1 MYWSLASASPA
12 IDVVWAG
19 DSVIDPAI
27 GHRSDPVLGADVV
40 FTVADGDCTVAIQ
53 GPLTTRR
60 TYPHRPE
67 ADYIGIRFAPGA
79 SEATIG
85 ADLRQLRDGSTPLP
99 AGTLAPPWPD
109 LGRLV
114 EAVVAADT
122 LVERA
127 RLVQRELAAASLG
140 FPAPSPLV
148 TEALRRFATGH
159 GPVRVASVADEL
171 GVGERHLQRCF
182 GHHLGLPPKLAAR
195 LVRVDRLLALLARLP
210 SEEAGTG
217 LADVAQRAGFFDHA
231 HMTND
236 VRRVLG
242 TTPTAILAELD
253 QRKPARPSR

>member
-1 MYWSLASASPA
+1 MYWSLSSASPA

-19 DSVIDPAI
+19 DSVVDPGI

-40 FTVADGDCTVAIQ
+40 FTLAGGDCSIAIQ
-53 GPLTTRR
+53 GPVTRRR
-60 TYPHRPE
+60 TYPHRPGV
-67 ADYIGIRFAPGA
+67 DYIGGRFAPGA

-85 ADLRQLRDGSTPLP
+85 GDLRQLCDDSTPFP
-99 AGTLAPPWPD
+99 AGDLAPPWPD
-109 LGRLV
+109 LDRLV
-114 EAVVAADT
+114 ERLLAADT
-122 LVERA
+122 LAERG
-127 RLVQRELAAASLG
+127 RLVQVELASAPGGFAA
-140 FPAPSPLV
+140 PPPLV
-148 TEALRRFATGH
+148 TEALRRFAAGN
-159 GPVRVASVADEL
+159 GPVRVASVADGL

-182 GHHLGLPPKLAAR
+182 RQHLGLSPKLAAR
-195 LVRVDRLLALLARLP
+195 LIRVDRLLGLLADHP
-210 SEEAGTG
+210 PGGSGAG